1 VTFTA
6 TQGAALVRGL
16 LINVTDDTGVQS
28 IAPGIAT
35 VNVNAA
41 PLAPLVST
49 LGAPNYTIGKDPVT
63 LISSVTITDGD
74 SANMSGA
81 VVKISTLGQ
90 SGDVLGYTAPQG
102 NPITATW
109 DAATKTLTL
118 SGTATKAQYEEAL
131 KAVTFSATMGAGL
144 VRGFQISV
152 TDSTG
157 LSSGFSGA
165 ATATVATPL
174 PPAIG
179 TLGAPT
185 FTIGGGPVT
194 CSRR

>member
-1 VTFTA
+1 
-6 TQGAALVRGL
+6 
-16 LINVTDDTGVQS
+16 
-28 IAPGIAT
+28 
-35 VNVNAA
+35 
-41 PLAPLVST
+41 VST

-179 TLGAPT
+179 TL
-185 FTIGGGPVT
+185 V
-194 CSRR
+194 RRRSPSAVAR